1 MCYYNNRGK
10 EQLKARKAVQGWER
24 PNFPLFPKGHEIH
37 VLYGE
42 EDNMNE
48 IVTVVTNAISNVGFP
63 ICCVGALG
71 YLLYREQELHREESK
86 MFTSAIKDL
95 TVALTQLSEKLGGS
109 EDVTDY

>member
-1 MCYYNNRGK
+1 
-10 EQLKARKAVQGWER
+10 
-24 PNFPLFPKGHEIH
+24 
-37 VLYGE
+37 
-42 EDNMNE
+42 MNE
-48 IVTVVTNAISNVGFP
+48 IVEVVTNAVNWLP
-63 ICCVGALG
+63 YALG